1 MSEDVSKLN
10 YDKTQFAREESKLT
24 ISKQRIRNEEER
36 EELNFQIMFALELF
50 FSLLKLKNIQG
61 EKTNILIY
69 FRFSFVRGI
78 EAIL

>member
-50 FSLLKLKNIQG
+50 FHCLNSRISR
-61 EKTNILIY
+61 EKKKHFDI
-69 FRFSFVRGI
+69 F
-78 EAIL
+78 

>member
-61 EKTNILIY
+61 EKKT
-69 FRFSFVRGI
+69 F
-78 EAIL
+78 

>member
-61 EKTNILIY
+61 EKKNILIY

>member
-50 FSLLKLKNIQG
+50 FHCLKKI
-61 EKTNILIY
+61 ECTDIE
-69 FRFSFVRGI
+69 FSPRN
-78 EAIL
+78 